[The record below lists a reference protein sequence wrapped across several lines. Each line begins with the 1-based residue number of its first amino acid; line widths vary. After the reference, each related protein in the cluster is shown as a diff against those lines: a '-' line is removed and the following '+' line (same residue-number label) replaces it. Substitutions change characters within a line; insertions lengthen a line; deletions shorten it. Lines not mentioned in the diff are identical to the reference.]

1 MIEQVVER
9 WHHFIAGN
17 SPEGLDALLADDVVF
32 YSPIVYTPQRG
43 KDVTTMY
50 LTAAAQT
57 LLGAGADRPFH
68 YTKQVLADNVAV
80 SRPAVS
86 HHVRVLKEAGLVR
99 EDQGLL
105 IATTDVL
112 PAIRVYFDRLW
123 FEASVGEGWM
133 RERFAVSRRMHWRGV
148 EIGGPAE
155 SPTNLSKSA

>member
-1 MIEQVVER
+1 MSEAV
-9 WHHFIAGN
+9 
-17 SPEGLDALLADDVVF
+17 
-32 YSPIVYTPQRG
+32 
-43 KDVTTMY
+43 
-50 LTAAAQT
+50 AAA
-57 LLGAGADRPFH
+57 LAALGDPTRRDIFERILARPSRILF
-68 YTKQVLADNVAV
+68 LADNVAV

-99 EDQGLL
+99 EDEGLL

-148 EIGGPAE
+148 EIGAAQPQ
-155 SPTNLSKSA
+155 PTAKLSRTA